1 MNVFHKIT
9 VETLKKNK
17 TRTFVTIIGVILST
31 AMIMA
36 VITFVFSIQSYMKKV
51 VIEKEGDWYIR
62 SGMMTEEKAEEIA
75 HLETVS
81 TAAKIQ
87 SIGYSQFENKG
98 TGKTYFYF
106 AGFSKEAIQM
116 LNVSLLA
123 GRMPENS
130 NEVIISKYFQ
140 QYTESELEIGS
151 EFSVTIGERNING
164 IGLTQLDSYYEGE
177 EWIPREEKTY
187 KVVGIFNRIDLENYS
202 TPGHLFITV
211 PEETKHSMEL
221 YLKIKNPKEIYS
233 FSEKYLQEYF
243 VIYHDELLR
252 YLGVA
257 DNTNFYDVIQGLGV
271 IILGLIIC
279 GSISLIYNAFS
290 ISVSERTKQFGLLSS
305 IGATKKQRKK
315 MILFEAVIISII
327 GIPLGIAAGITG
339 IGITLQVISKG
350 IKRIISS
357 ESQVQLEVVISI
369 WPILMAAILAFI
381 TILISA
387 WIPSIRSSRIST
399 IDAIR
404 QSNDIKISARQLKTS
419 KLTSNIFKL
428 EGILASK
435 NYKRSRKKYRSTVI
449 SLVLSIVLFIS
460 SASFILYIKGS
471 TSFVIG
477 TGIGDLYYPINTD
490 KEEAEEIYQIL
501 KQESHVTKSTHVK
514 EKSFYLV
521 VKKEDL
527 NNSSEDEIINLETE
541 AALNIRLGILSDE
554 DFLTFAA
561 EQKIKGDSY
570 LEAEQLKGLVYDN
583 IKYQNRNTKK
593 YEKKQLLK
601 THDSIQFTIKNQIS
615 VIESEEIKQKEEEF
629 LILAGDYISKLPM
642 GLDDN
647 PWSEKMVIIIP
658 ETQYQKFLQPY
669 IDESSIWSTYAFQTT
684 DYDAAY
690 NGMEKLLAENNKL
703 NSGFL
708 YNYAQEVEGD
718 KNTIMAVNVLSYGFI
733 ILISLIAVANV
744 FNTVS
749 TNFQLRRKEF
759 AMLRSIGMSQKG
771 FYRMMNYECILCG
784 SKAILYGLPLAFIV
798 TYSIYHVILSG
809 VSIQFLIPWNGVIT
823 SVISVFLIVFLTM
836 LYSMSKLRKENTID
850 ALKNENI

>member
-87 SIGYSQFENKG
+87 SIGYSQFENKE

-151 EFSVTIGERNING
+151 EFSATIGERNING
-164 IGLTQLDSYYEGE
+164 IELTQLDSYYEGE

-187 KVVGIFNRIDLENYS
+187 KVVGIFNRIDMENYS

-221 YLKIKNPKEIYS
+221 YLKIKNPKEVYS
-233 FSEKYLQEYF
+233 FAEEYLQEYF
-243 VIYHDELLR
+243 VIYHNGLLR
-252 YLGVA
+252 YLGVV
-257 DNTNFYDVIQGLGV
+257 DNKNFYDVIQGLGV

-561 EQKIKGDSY
+561 EQKIKADSY

-601 THDSIQFTIKNQIS
+601 THDSIQFTMKNQIS

-642 GLDDN
+642 GLDDD

-708 YNYAQEVEGD
+708 YNYAQKVEGD